1 MMYLYNTYLLY
12 IYMRNIYGIYVTIRF
27 LKYFLGYTYDFF
39 NYMYSFIKK
48 EENIKMLENKKS

>member
-1 MMYLYNTYLLY
+1 MYLYNTYLMY
-12 IYMRNIYGIYVTIRF
+12 IYMRNMYGIYVTIRF
-27 LKYFLGYTYDFF
+27 FKYFLGYTYDFL

>member
-1 MMYLYNTYLLY
+1 MYLYNTYLFY

-27 LKYFLGYTYDFF
+27 FKYFLGYTYEFF
-39 NYMYSFIKK
+39 NYMYSFIK

>member
-12 IYMRNIYGIYVTIRF
+12 IYMRNIYGIYVTIR
-27 LKYFLGYTYDFF
+27 YTYEFF